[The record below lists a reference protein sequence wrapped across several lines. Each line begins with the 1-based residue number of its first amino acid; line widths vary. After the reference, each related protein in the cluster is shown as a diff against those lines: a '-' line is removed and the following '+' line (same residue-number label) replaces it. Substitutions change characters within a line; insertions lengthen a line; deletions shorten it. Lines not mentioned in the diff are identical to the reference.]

1 MKDYSNVRE
10 VLISKEEISN
20 RVRQLAAQISADYRD
35 KNPVLVGVLKGGW
48 VYLADLVREMD
59 IDCEVDFISASSYG
73 KGTTTSGSVKLLK
86 DLTED
91 VCGRHVL
98 IVEDI
103 IDSGITLSYLKKL
116 IEERNAESVEIT
128 ALLSKPSRRKVH
140 VDVKYVGFEIPD
152 KFVVGYGMDFAEK
165 LRGLPEICVLKE
177 EMYKKQ

>member
-1 MKDYSNVRE
+1 MKDYSNIRE

-73 KGTTTSGSVKLLK
+73 KGTTTCGSVKLLK

-103 IDSGITLSYLKKL
+103 IDSGITLSHLKKL
-116 IEERNAESVEIT
+116 IEE
-128 ALLSKPSRRKVH
+128 
-140 VDVKYVGFEIPD
+140 
-152 KFVVGYGMDFAEK
+152 
-165 LRGLPEICVLKE
+165 
-177 EMYKKQ
+177 KKTPKAWK

>member
-1 MKDYSNVRE
+1 MKDYSNIRE

-20 RVRQLAAQISADYRD
+20 RVRQLATQISADYRD

-48 VYLADLVREMD
+48 VFLADLVREMD
-59 IDCEVDFISASSYG
+59 IDCEVDFISVSSYG

-103 IDSGITLSYLKKL
+103 IDS
-116 IEERNAESVEIT
+116 ESPFRI
-128 ALLSKPSRRKVH
+128 
-140 VDVKYVGFEIPD
+140 
-152 KFVVGYGMDFAEK
+152 
-165 LRGLPEICVLKE
+165 
-177 EMYKKQ
+177 